1 MKAVFEI
8 LAALVVANMVMDSIY
23 IIKYFKERKK
33 RQQAIKELDVN
44 KDEVLNGINRLT
56 ETFKADNNVEFR
68 KWCMATAVR
77 ACTSGNAFVSFDT
90 IKETYNDIY
99 KIILQVEATDETSSR

>member
-1 MKAVFEI
+1 MKAVFVI
-8 LAALVVANMVMDSIY
+8 LAAVLVVY
-23 IIKYFKERKK
+23 IIFQIRAAAKFIKQRDEANELEANIKARSAATFIQAEAYFKS
-33 RQQAIKELDVN
+33 IEL
-44 KDEVLNGINRLT
+44 
-56 ETFKADNNVEFR
+56 R
-68 KWCMATAVR
+68 KWCMDMAVR